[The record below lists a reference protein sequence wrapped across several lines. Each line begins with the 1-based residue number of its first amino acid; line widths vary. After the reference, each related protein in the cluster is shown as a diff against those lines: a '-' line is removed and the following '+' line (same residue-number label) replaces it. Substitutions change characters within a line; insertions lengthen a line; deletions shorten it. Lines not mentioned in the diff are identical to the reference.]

1 MTNSP
6 NYYSFFDTCAGNV
19 KLWSYVYVYNMG
31 TPVGTVGTF
40 YNIMEWVSDEEADR
54 LEREDGMQKAWRPR
68 RLVIETTRK
77 NQIKK
82 QYDYEKVFAAP
93 FFWQRSQGRRSCRVP
108 APTVIRRRSYR
119 NPTSR

>member
-40 YNIMEWVSDEEADR
+40 YNIMEWVSDE
-54 LEREDGMQKAWRPR
+54 GGRPSGAR
-68 RLVIETTRK
+68 GRHAESM
-77 NQIKK
+77 
-82 QYDYEKVFAAP
+82 AAP
-93 FFWQRSQGRRSCRVP
+93 SACNRNNKEESDKK
-108 APTVIRRRSYR
+108 TIRL
-119 NPTSR
+119 